1 MIDYSKYNLAEMQA
15 IVTVLDDLT
24 DEMSVVQGF
33 EQDFEMALSEF
44 LRASNRAKVLIDQ
57 QARDH
62 AAAEAEKVDRIK
74 QACVAGAPPAV
85 KCCNIDRCG
94 VCLTDCPYTDEPI
107 PAGADEPAEDPA
119 GLRDMQSLVDGLRWC
134 AARLAALADAE
145 DEHFAECSRTD
156 VCNKVILLRNCNRGV
171 TEMLSDIRNHYDGL
185 H

>member
-1 MIDYSKYNLAEMQA
+1 MIDYSNYNLAEMQA
-15 IVTVLDDLT
+15 IVTVLDEITDDMIDNELRDPDDDLADWHLVL
-24 DEMSVVQGF
+24 DEYSRARRTA
-33 EQDFEMALSEF
+33 DALI
-44 LRASNRAKVLIDQ
+44 LQ

-74 QACVAGAPPAV
+74 QACVAGAPPVNTPVDPKELEWKEQAAPLE
-85 KCCNIDRCG
+85 R
-94 VCLTDCPYTDEPI
+94 LE
-107 PAGADEPAEDPA
+107 PA

-145 DEHFAECSRTD
+145 DEHFAECSWTD

-171 TEMLSDIRNHYDGL
+171 IEMLSDIHNHYDGL